1 MFPATELELGP
12 LLTGLGGGLALF
24 LYGMRIMTDSLKV
37 VAGDRMKDILARF
50 TKNRVTG
57 AISGAVIT
65 AVIQSSSVTTVMV
78 VGFVTAGLLNFT
90 QSIGVIMGANIGTTV
105 TAQIVAFKVTKYAL
119 AMIAAGFLTELLGK
133 NPRVRHWGVAVMG
146 LGLLFYG
153 MDLMSTA
160 ALPLRAYPPFIEMM
174 QELRSPWA
182 GILVGFGFTAIVQS
196 SSATTG
202 IVIVLATQGLISL
215 EAGIA
220 LVFGANVGTCVTATL
235 SAIGK
240 PRDAWKAAAVHV
252 AFNLVGVLLWV
263 AFIPQLA
270 DLIRM
275 LSPMSAELEGAQRL
289 AAEVPRQIANAH
301 TVFNIVNT
309 VIFLGFAGQVAALVE
324 RIVPKPTAA
333 ERKRR
338 GPPTMLE
345 PLFLDQ
351 PGLAL
356 DLVKRELV
364 RMGEGAVGMVEGGL
378 TVALKGGPDM
388 LSRLETQDDEVDE
401 AHTTILAYL
410 GKLSLGDLV
419 GSQGDRMQEYIAV
432 ANYLENVGDSVAT
445 GMVAAGHKRIE
456 NGLAFPTEIVD
467 LFGPL
472 GELSTESIRS
482 ALLALQETGTEGARG
497 VIGSKAIFDG
507 EAEAVRTELWARLAA
522 EEEESLQVYRLAM
535 ENVDNL
541 KRIHTLGRRI
551 AKAVLKAREPEA
563 LKEP

>member
-289 AAEVPRQIANAH
+289 AAA
-301 TVFNIVNT
+301 
-309 VIFLGFAGQVAALVE
+309 
-324 RIVPKPTAA
+324 
-333 ERKRR
+333 
-338 GPPTMLE
+338 
-345 PLFLDQ
+345 
-351 PGLAL
+351 
-356 DLVKRELV
+356 
-364 RMGEGAVGMVEGGL
+364 
-378 TVALKGGPDM
+378 
-388 LSRLETQDDEVDE
+388 
-401 AHTTILAYL
+401 
-410 GKLSLGDLV
+410 
-419 GSQGDRMQEYIAV
+419 
-432 ANYLENVGDSVAT
+432 
-445 GMVAAGHKRIE
+445 
-456 NGLAFPTEIVD
+456 
-467 LFGPL
+467 
-472 GELSTESIRS
+472 
-482 ALLALQETGTEGARG
+482 
-497 VIGSKAIFDG
+497 
-507 EAEAVRTELWARLAA
+507 
-522 EEEESLQVYRLAM
+522 
-535 ENVDNL
+535 
-541 KRIHTLGRRI
+541 
-551 AKAVLKAREPEA
+551 
-563 LKEP
+563 